1 MTTRTSLVLLFAA
14 AIVPTLTAPALMAK
28 STGCTNADFNGIY
41 AFTVQGLI
49 QPGLAISGDFGRLG
63 HLVADGNGNAT
74 AVTIADYNG
83 INSPET
89 LPGPYTVSDNCY
101 LYWTVPLA
109 SVNGYAS
116 FEGVISQN
124 GNLIQVVVAN
134 PPGATLLG
142 VMEKEP
148 ATCSNAT
155 LNGSYALKLAGPVEP
170 GLPISGSFGRF
181 GQIVFD
187 GAGNATATTF
197 ASYNGL
203 NTQEVLTGTYT
214 ITAACHF
221 TLPTTIPPPAG
232 PLPIVIEGEI
242 SNSGNHVLTMIT
254 SPPGAV
260 IMGDFIKQ

>member
-1 MTTRTSLVLLFAA
+1 MTFRASLVLLFTA

-28 STGCTNADFNGIY
+28 DTGCTNADFSGIY

-63 HLVADGNGNAT
+63 HLVADGNGKAT

-89 LPGPYTVSDNCY
+89 LPGPYRVSDNCY
-101 LYWTVPLA
+101 LYWTVPLP
-109 SVNGYAS
+109 SVGGYAA
-116 FEGVISQN
+116 FEGVISK
-124 GNLIQVVVAN
+124 GDGLIQVIVAN

-148 ATCSNAT
+148 ASCDAAT
-155 LNGSYALKLAGPVEP
+155 LQGTYILKFAGPVEP
-170 GLPISGSFGRF
+170 GTPISGPFGRF

-187 GAGNATATTF
+187 GAGKATATTF

-203 NTQEVLTGTYT
+203 NDKEVLTGDYT
-214 ITAACHF
+214 VSAACHF
-221 TLPTTIPPPAG
+221 RLPTTIPPP
-232 PLPIVIEGEI
+232 LSIPIVIEGEI
-242 SNSGNHVLTMIT
+242 SNSGNHVLTLIT

-260 IMGDFIKQ
+260 IMGDFTKQ